1 MVFSIVLTVVF
12 IVSFVVMCY
21 VIGTS
26 DRRIEKI
33 ETQRERDY
41 LKHTFRG

>member
-12 IVSFVVMCY
+12 VVGFIVMCY
-21 VIGTS
+21 GIGTS

-41 LKHTFRG
+41 LRHTFRG